1 MSNSISRV
9 LCHRSNNFNNTCYV
23 VGAVALK
30 ERGRYVRSY
39 HIKGSVSSRLVCS
52 FCIQKGNMGCDQWF
66 TVSWHCSCRTYFCC
80 FPFALSNIRPR
91 PLVPFFQIC
100 LINSQLKTTY
110 NIFRTLSD
118 ILSRNSYI
126 MPFTRPYSLWN
137 MRNYMYLWILKSYS
151 VVSKKYSPHAVFQ
164 TLQTRKNDLSKTFRL
179 TSLQK
184 PKVQPEQSSV
194 SLSICAFFCIS
205 CAIYLFSVLS
215 GYFYVSL
222 HLVAVFNVWMLINF
236 VIRLL

>member
-9 LCHRSNNFNNTCYV
+9 LCHLSNNFNNTCYV

-137 MRNYMYLWILKSYS
+137 MRNYMYLWILLMNFEKLQRRLKEICPSSMQYF
-151 VVSKKYSPHAVFQ
+151 KRYKQEKMTFQ
-164 TLQTRKNDLSKTFRL
+164 KRL
-179 TSLQK
+179 
-184 PKVQPEQSSV
+184 
-194 SLSICAFFCIS
+194 
-205 CAIYLFSVLS
+205 
-215 GYFYVSL
+215 G
-222 HLVAVFNVWMLINF
+222 
-236 VIRLL
+236 